1 MVKNIEKVYELEH
14 FVIWNE
20 ILEQIGETGQ
30 RRFETKPES
39 CLLVLL
45 SCLHNR
51 YAFLVTKRPQGMREE
66 ANN

>member
-45 SCLHNR
+45 SCLHKR
-51 YAFLVTKRPQGMREE
+51 YAFWLLRGLKG
-66 ANN
+66 

>member
-45 SCLHNR
+45 SCLHKR
-51 YAFLVTKRPQGMREE
+51 YAF
-66 ANN
+66 